1 MYKTKEEEPEEQAI
15 VEMEEVTEVK
25 VATISKPSEDVVDNI
40 QWLLSQIQ
48 GDEEDEDELIMTKL
62 KKAID
67 KTPTPLLRFISECA
81 NSKQETP
88 PWGDVSEEDRTTL
101 TELGNEDYNKLEKII
116 DDEIRTSKQQKRQ
129 EKKTDAP
136 ATVPAAT
143 PSVAGSKAHIGHS
156 ISTWSRRKNSRR
168 KHSRRYR
175 HDQRRSTMPHM

>member
-1 MYKTKEEEPEEQAI
+1 MSKHELSRAYGGFHQHENNVKTVKPGEIEIKGTNRKDENIVQEFVIKLALELEMYKTKEEEPEEQAI
-15 VEMEEVTEVK
+15 VELEEVTEVK
-25 VATISKPSEDVVDNI
+25 VATISKPDEDVVDNI

-101 TELGNEDYNKLEKII
+101 TELDNEDYEQARKDNRRRNQNK
-116 DDEIRTSKQQKRQ
+116 
-129 EKKTDAP
+129 
-136 ATVPAAT
+136 
-143 PSVAGSKAHIGHS
+143 
-156 ISTWSRRKNSRR
+156 
-168 KHSRRYR
+168 
-175 HDQRRSTMPHM
+175 